1 MRKEKSLI
9 ISITDL
15 IKDEN
20 LNLENPNLKYLPSSR
35 LYMIYTSGSTG
46 HPKGAGVI
54 SVSFM
59 NLMNWFIH
67 EFDVQTN
74 DKLLL
79 FTSLS
84 FDLAQKNMFCTLM
97 CGGKLYL
104 YPEREFNPRYILNII
119 YKESI
124 TLINCTPSA
133 IYPIVELGSQKNYI
147 EMQSLRY
154 VLLGGEEIII
164 PNIQKWF
171 LSPYCNCVV
180 VNTYGPTE
188 CTDVVAFHRINKNN
202 YMGKVPIGRP
212 INNVN
217 LYIIMENNFDG
228 DIIGEL
234 YIGGLAVGE
243 GYKELPEL
251 TAQKFLNYSDI
262 QETVLYRTG
271 DTVEKLPD
279 NDLLFIGRIDEQVKI
294 NGHRIELGEIEFVLS
309 KNPNVKQS
317 ALKVHTDE
325 EGVSNLYAY
334 IVLKNRVE
342 YSSIKD
348 YLSALLPSYMIPS
361 QFIEMQEL
369 PLNAHGKINKQ
380 ALLLPIRKYDN
391 ELLYCDSDTDG
402 LNATQKRAFEIIV
415 SNLIGKIS
423 DNISLDMNFN
433 IVGLDSITFVKIIV
447 ALESEFDFD
456 FDDEMLLM
464 AKLPTIRSMIE
475 YVELKTKTE

>member
-1 MRKEKSLI
+1 M
-9 ISITDL
+9 
-15 IKDEN
+15 
-20 LNLENPNLKYLPSSR
+20 
-35 LYMIYTSGSTG
+35 
-46 HPKGAGVI
+46 V
-54 SVSFM
+54 
-59 NLMNWFIH
+59 
-67 EFDVQTN
+67 
-74 DKLLL
+74 
-79 FTSLS
+79 
-84 FDLAQKNMFCTLM
+84 
-97 CGGKLYL
+97 
-104 YPEREFNPRYILNII
+104 
-119 YKESI
+119 
-124 TLINCTPSA
+124 
-133 IYPIVELGSQKNYI
+133 
-147 EMQSLRY
+147 
-154 VLLGGEEIII
+154 
-164 PNIQKWF
+164 
-171 LSPYCNCVV
+171 
-180 VNTYGPTE
+180 TYRRT
-188 CTDVVAFHRINKNN
+188 VYWR
-202 YMGKVPIGRP
+202 
-212 INNVN
+212 
-217 LYIIMENNFDG
+217 
-228 DIIGEL
+228 
-234 YIGGLAVGE
+234 LAVDE

-433 IVGLDSITFVKIIV
+433 IVGLDSIT
-447 ALESEFDFD
+447 L
-456 FDDEMLLM
+456 
-464 AKLPTIRSMIE
+464 
-475 YVELKTKTE
+475 